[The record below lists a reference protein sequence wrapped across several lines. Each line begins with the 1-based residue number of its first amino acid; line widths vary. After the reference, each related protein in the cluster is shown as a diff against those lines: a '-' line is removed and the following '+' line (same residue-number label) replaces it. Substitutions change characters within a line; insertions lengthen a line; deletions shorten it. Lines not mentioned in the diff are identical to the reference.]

1 MSQASSFIIDRTN
14 SWAVRMADSILQ
26 GYKTEQWEWH
36 YEHALLIKAIA
47 AVGIASGEERF
58 QKTEQTWVDHFIA
71 EDGQIRTY
79 CRDDFNLDQI
89 NPGKLLFPLY
99 QRTRDPRYLTALQ
112 KLRSQ
117 LERQPRTPS
126 GGYWH
131 KLIYPNQ
138 MWLDG
143 LYMAVPFLAEYAATF
158 ADHAMI
164 ADIIHQF
171 VLIEQHTRDPLTGL
185 LYHGWDET
193 KSQPWADP
201 VTGCSPNFWG
211 RAIGWYAMAIVDT
224 LDFLPAGSENHDTLV
239 KILCRLA
246 AAVIRYQDPVSGLW
260 YQVVNLPERA
270 GNYRESSASAML
282 AYSLAKAVRNG
293 YLAPEFG
300 SAAQRA
306 YRGLLENMIRM
317 DADGSLTLDGTC
329 SVAGLGGI
337 PYRNGSYEYYVN
349 EPVALNDFKGVGPFI
364 LAALEMDKVL
374 EKN

>member
-1 MSQASSFIIDRTN
+1 MTREAMIVG
-14 SWAVRMADSILQ
+14 AVR
-26 GYKTEQWEWH
+26 T
-36 YEHALLIKAIA
+36 
-47 AVGIASGEERF
+47 AVGRA
-58 QKTEQTWVDHFIA
+58 QKGT
-71 EDGQIRTY
+71 
-79 CRDDFNLDQI
+79 
-89 NPGKLLFPLY
+89 
-99 QRTRDPRYLTALQ
+99 TRDVRP
-112 KLRSQ
+112 
-117 LERQPRTPS
+117 
-126 GGYWH
+126 
-131 KLIYPNQ
+131 
-138 MWLDG
+138 D
-143 LYMAVPFLAEYAATF
+143 
-158 ADHAMI
+158 D
-164 ADIIHQF
+164 
-171 VLIEQHTRDPLTGL
+171 
-185 LYHGWDET
+185 
-193 KSQPWADP
+193 
-201 VTGCSPNFWG
+201 
-211 RAIGWYAMAIVDT
+211 
-224 LDFLPAGSENHDTLV
+224 
-239 KILCRLA
+239 LA